1 MAKNKSSQK
10 PTYELLYVI
19 AQKFSEEETVPISE
33 KILKLI
39 EKAGGEIKSTEVWGK
54 RKLAYKIKGYSFG
67 YYTLLEIM
75 IEGSALAGIDRTLKM
90 MPELIRH
97 LIVKINPEKKP
108 RSLRL
113 SKVEKERG
121 EAQAAPAAEAKEI
134 ARKESQK
141 VDLKDLDQKLDKL
154 LEVDH
159 LL

>member
-1 MAKNKSSQK
+1 MAKNKSSKK

-19 AQKFSEEETVPISE
+19 AQKFSEEETAPISE
-33 KILKLI
+33 KIVKLI
-39 EKAGGEIKSTEVWGK
+39 EKAGGEIKSTETWGK
-54 RKLAYKIKGYSFG
+54 RKLAYRIKGYSFG
-67 YYTLLEIM
+67 YYTLLEI
-75 IEGSALAGIDRTLKM
+75 ELDGSALAGIDRTFKM

-97 LIVKINPEKKP
+97 LIVKINPDKKP

-113 SKVEKERG
+113 SKVEKEK
-121 EAQAAPAAEAKEI
+121 KEI
-134 ARKESQK
+134 PFPQAIEPKEITKKESQK